1 MKDDKHC
8 DVFGTPLKVGDY
20 VIYAANLDRSAI
32 LKVAVI
38 LELRSIPKGWGTPPI
53 AYKVSTRTAERSMT
67 RDPKTREWD
76 NYEWKLQKKGSPITL
91 EFTER
96 MVKVNPKV
104 IPKALRDLLKEEP

>member
-1 MKDDKHC
+1 
-8 DVFGTPLKVGDY
+8 
-20 VIYAANLDRSAI
+20 
-32 LKVAVI
+32 
-38 LELRSIPKGWGTPPI
+38 
-53 AYKVSTRTAERSMT
+53 MT